1 MTSIMDENIPN
12 SSLLNIKSEPE
23 IKKLDE
29 EKDIINTKMDIDED
43 DLIKGNI
50 TLINSD
56 KEEILSRLQTLLE
69 SINLEKDKIENI
81 SSYICDKIYKY
92 RNLILVDI
100 FSLIFSMNHVEPK
113 IEYLCVVNEIL
124 KNNFGIEKGEIFFEK
139 ISQIFKKIIFPYIKG
154 ILLDLNNTLAPQN
167 QENVYY
173 FLNEWE
179 KNNFLGN
186 DFIKEIKFY
195 LKFWNEPN
203 ITGSEKD
210 KKYLMNMVKYDEF
223 KIEQNLIDF
232 SRAIDTLNRNKD
244 NIQRK
249 NMLKMEKDLI
259 QKQVRIYNSHLQ
271 MLKEIDSLLD
281 KIKEHPELFEKE
293 KNNNIN

>member
-29 EKDIINTKMDIDED
+29 EEDIIYTKMDIDEN

>member
-1 MTSIMDENIPN
+1 MTSIINENIPN
-12 SSLLNIKSEPE
+12 SSLINIKSEPE

-29 EKDIINTKMDIDED
+29 EEDIINTRMEIDEN

-50 TLINSD
+50 TLINTD
-56 KEEILSRLQTLLE
+56 KGEILSRLQSLLE
-69 SINLEKDKIENI
+69 NITLEKDKIENI
-81 SSYICDKIYKY
+81 SSFICDKIYKY

-100 FSLIFSMNHVEPK
+100 FSLIFSLNHVEPK
-113 IEYLCVVNEIL
+113 IEFLCVVNEIL
-124 KNNFGIEKGEIFFEK
+124 KNNFGIENGEAFFEK
-139 ISQIFKKIIFPYIKG
+139 ISQIFKKIVFPYAKG
-154 ILLDLNNTLAPQN
+154 ILLDLNNSLIPQN
-167 QENVYY
+167 QENVYF

-186 DFIKEIKFY
+186 DLIKEIKFE
-195 LKFWNEPN
+195 LKFWNEQN
-203 ITGSEKD
+203 ITDNEKD
-210 KKYLMNMVKYDEF
+210 TKYLMNLVKYGEF

-249 NMLKMEKDLI
+249 NVLKMEKDLI
-259 QKQVRIYNSHLQ
+259 QKQIRIYNSHLQ
-271 MLKEIDSLLD
+271 QLKEIDSLLD

-293 KNNNIN
+293 KL

>member
-1 MTSIMDENIPN
+1 MTSITNENMPN
-12 SSLLNIKSEPE
+12 SSLLNIKQEPE

-29 EKDIINTKMDIDED
+29 EEDIINTRMEIDEN

-50 TLINSD
+50 TLINTD
-56 KEEILSRLQTLLE
+56 KGEILSRLQSLLE
-69 SINLEKDKIENI
+69 NITLEKDKIENI
-81 SSYICDKIYKY
+81 SSFICDKIYKY

-100 FSLIFSMNHVEPK
+100 FSLIFSLNHVEPK
-113 IEYLCVVNEIL
+113 IEFLCVVNEIL
-124 KNNFGIEKGEIFFEK
+124 KNNFGIENGEAFFEK
-139 ISQIFKKIIFPYIKG
+139 ISQIFKKIVFPYAKG
-154 ILLDLNNTLAPQN
+154 ILLDLNNSLIPQN
-167 QENVYY
+167 QENVYF

-186 DFIKEIKFY
+186 DLIKEIKFE

-203 ITGSEKD
+203 ITANEKD
-210 KKYLMNMVKYDEF
+210 TKYLMNLVKYGEF

-249 NMLKMEKDLI
+249 NVLKMEKDLI
-259 QKQVRIYNSHLQ
+259 QKQIRIYNSHLQ
-271 MLKEIDSLLD
+271 QLKEIDSLLD

-293 KNNNIN
+293 KL